1 MHLPRKL
8 LLTTLGLLGAL
19 AAGSVCAAPTSA
31 PAKSSA
37 PAKPTPP
44 SKPAPAKPSSSA
56 KPSATPSKPA
66 PKPPPAAIPD
76 YGGRDNAPLAAV
88 SDSAPSPLAQAGR
101 ALEALVLVLAGVVG
115 VIYALKRFGLVTPGA
130 DGKPARI
137 ALPPLGLSRLS
148 PPAPSVSSPIT
159 VVSSQ
164 ALPGGI
170 MLHVVTVAGRSLLLA
185 ATGHTVT
192 VVTEW
197 TEEPKSSE
205 EAAAFDDFLARAE
218 PEPVSSIA
226 AANARLRSLLSS
238 AGERA

>member
-44 SKPAPAKPSSSA
+44 PSKPAPAKPSA
-56 KPSATPSKPA
+56 PVKPSATPSKPA
-66 PKPPPAAIPD
+66 PVPD

-101 ALEALVLVLAGVVG
+101 ALEALLIVLAGVVG

-130 DGKPARI
+130 DGKPGRI
-137 ALPPLGLSRLS
+137 ALPPLGLCRLS